1 MATKKTRARTGKGRY
16 RGDDP
21 STPNKNEAWVE
32 KPVKTA
38 SAKKK
43 TPAVKTEPPQKKA
56 PAKKTAKPESLLD
69 DEEREIVEAQI
80 KKQQEKLESGK
91 FHVVD
96 RDTNGGTAKAM
107 KASNPF
113 DDTNYNDD
121 DIYKQ

>member
-43 TPAVKTEPPQKKA
+43 APAVKTAPAKKKA
-56 PAKKTAKPESLLD
+56 PAKKRLSPSAAPPWSAAYKAIVLLG
-69 DEEREIVEAQI
+69 EIKE
-80 KKQQEKLESGK
+80 
-91 FHVVD
+91 
-96 RDTNGGTAKAM
+96 
-107 KASNPF
+107 
-113 DDTNYNDD
+113 
-121 DIYKQ
+121 

>member
-43 TPAVKTEPPQKKA
+43 APAVKTAPAKKKA
-56 PAKKTAKPESLLD
+56 PAKKRLSPSAAPPWS
-69 DEEREIVEAQI
+69 A
-80 KKQQEKLESGK
+80 
-91 FHVVD
+91 
-96 RDTNGGTAKAM
+96 AYKAM
-107 KASNPF
+107 ILRGEIKE
-113 DDTNYNDD
+113 
-121 DIYKQ
+121 

>member
-43 TPAVKTEPPQKKA
+43 APAVKTEPPKKKA
-56 PAKKTAKPESLLD
+56 PAKKRPSLSSVPLWS
-69 DEEREIVEAQI
+69 AQY
-80 KKQQEKLESGK
+80 
-91 FHVVD
+91 
-96 RDTNGGTAKAM
+96 KAM
-107 KASNPF
+107 VLRGEIKE
-113 DDTNYNDD
+113 
-121 DIYKQ
+121 

>member
-43 TPAVKTEPPQKKA
+43 APAVKTAPAKKKA
-56 PAKKTAKPESLLD
+56 PAKKRLSPSAAPPWS
-69 DEEREIVEAQI
+69 A
-80 KKQQEKLESGK
+80 
-91 FHVVD
+91 
-96 RDTNGGTAKAM
+96 AYKAM
-107 KASNPF
+107 VLRGEINE
-113 DDTNYNDD
+113 
-121 DIYKQ
+121 

>member
-43 TPAVKTEPPQKKA
+43 APAVKTAPAKKKA
-56 PAKKTAKPESLLD
+56 PAKKRLSPSAAPPWS
-69 DEEREIVEAQI
+69 A
-80 KKQQEKLESGK
+80 
-91 FHVVD
+91 
-96 RDTNGGTAKAM
+96 AYKAM
-107 KASNPF
+107 VLRGEVKE
-113 DDTNYNDD
+113 
-121 DIYKQ
+121 

>member
-43 TPAVKTEPPQKKA
+43 APAVKTAPAKKKA
-56 PAKKTAKPESLLD
+56 PAKKRLSPSAAPPWS
-69 DEEREIVEAQI
+69 A
-80 KKQQEKLESGK
+80 
-91 FHVVD
+91 
-96 RDTNGGTAKAM
+96 AYKAM
-107 KASNPF
+107 VLRGEIKE
-113 DDTNYNDD
+113 
-121 DIYKQ
+121 